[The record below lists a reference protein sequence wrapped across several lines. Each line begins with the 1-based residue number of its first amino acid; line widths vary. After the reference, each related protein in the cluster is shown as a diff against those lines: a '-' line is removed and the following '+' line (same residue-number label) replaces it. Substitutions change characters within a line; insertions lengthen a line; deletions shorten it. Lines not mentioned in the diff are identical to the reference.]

1 MIESAARKLSKL
13 FDIILINFG
22 CTKMNLVME
31 NKKLKL
37 EDFLTR
43 EQLEN
48 EEEQINIVAI
58 IGAGVMGQGI
68 AQTIASAGI
77 EVIIIEKDSAHI
89 ETAKKSLS
97 ASIDREISRWSLTQS
112 DKKSIM
118 SRLTWTDSINM
129 VKECEII
136 IEAVEE
142 DFNLKKEI
150 FEKLDEL
157 AKPRAIFV
165 SNTSTLSL
173 TKIAE
178 TTKRPD
184 KIIGM
189 HFLNPVPK
197 VPLVELVKCLH
208 TSNETVEAVKL
219 FAQKIGKTAV
229 EVYEYPGF
237 VTTRAIVPLLN
248 EAMYILLEGVATAKD
263 IDTAMKLGYNFQ
275 YGPLEMADQMGLD
288 EVLAWMETL
297 WKTLGE
303 PRYRACPIL
312 RKLVREKKLGKK
324 TGEGFY
330 KYDEQ
335 GNII

>member
-1 MIESAARKLSKL
+1 MVE
-13 FDIILINFG
+13 
-22 CTKMNLVME
+22 E
-31 NKKLKL
+31 NLKL
-37 EDFLTR
+37 EDLLGKNNF
-43 EQLEN
+43 N
-48 EEEQINIVAI
+48 EEAINSVAI

-68 AQTIASAGI
+68 AQTVSASGI
-77 EVIIIEKDSAHI
+77 DVIIIERNEENLKN
-89 ETAKKSLS
+89 AKESLGD
-97 ASIDREISRWSLTQS
+97 SIDNEIKRWALTQS
-112 DKKSIM
+112 EKKAIFSRINWELSIDK
-118 SRLTWTDSINM
+118 
-129 VKECEII
+129 VKQCDLI
-136 IEAVEE
+136 IEAVDE
-142 DFNLKKEI
+142 DFKLKKEI
-150 FEKLDEL
+150 FMTIDNL
-157 AKPRAIFV
+157 ARKETIFI

-178 TTKRPD
+178 STNRSD

-197 VPLVELVKCLH
+197 VPLVELVKCLY
-208 TSNETVEAVKL
+208 TSNETVEKVKH
-219 FAQKIGKTAV
+219 FAARIGKTPV

-248 EAMYILLEGVATAKD
+248 EAMYILLEGVATARD

-275 YGPLEMADQMGLD
+275 AGPLEMADMMGLD

-324 TGEGFY
+324 TREGFY
-330 KYDEQ
+330 KYDEY
-335 GNII
+335 GKIISQMEKI

>member
-1 MIESAARKLSKL
+1 MS
-13 FDIILINFG
+13 
-22 CTKMNLVME
+22 E
-31 NKKLKL
+31 NLKL
-37 EDFLTR
+37 EDLLGRTKTTDA
-43 EQLEN
+43 EY
-48 EEEQINIVAI
+48 INSVAI

-68 AQTIASAGI
+68 AQTISAAGI
-77 EVIIIEKDSAHI
+77 EVMLVEKSIEQLEKA
-89 ETAKKSLS
+89 EQELS
-97 ASIDREISRWSLTQS
+97 DSIDREIKRWAMTSSEKKAILSRIKWEVSLDTIQ
-112 DKKSIM
+112 DY
-118 SRLTWTDSINM
+118 D
-129 VKECEII
+129 II
-136 IEAVEE
+136 IEAV
-142 DFNLKKEI
+142 DEI
-150 FEKLDEL
+150 FELKAEIFSKLDEL
-157 AKPRAIFV
+157 ANPEAIFV

-178 TTKRPD
+178 TTKRQD

-197 VPLVELVKCLH
+197 VSLVELVKCLH
-208 TSNETVEAVKL
+208 TSNETVERVKA
-219 FAQKIGKTAV
+219 FAARIGKVPV

-263 IDTAMKLGYNFQ
+263 IDIAMKLGYNFQ
-275 YGPLEMADQMGLD
+275 QGPLEMADSMGLD

-312 RKLVREKKLGKK
+312 RKLVRERKLGRK

-330 KYDEQ
+330 KYDLN
-335 GNII
+335 GKIIEI

>member
-1 MIESAARKLSKL
+1 MS
-13 FDIILINFG
+13 
-22 CTKMNLVME
+22 E
-31 NKKLKL
+31 NLKL
-37 EDFLTR
+37 EDLLGRTKTTDA
-43 EQLEN
+43 EY
-48 EEEQINIVAI
+48 INSVAI

-68 AQTIASAGI
+68 AQTISAAGI
-77 EVIIIEKDSAHI
+77 EVMLVEKSIEQLEKG
-89 ETAKKSLS
+89 EQELS
-97 ASIDREISRWSLTQS
+97 DSIDREIKRWAMTSSEKKAILSRIKWEISLDTIQ
-112 DKKSIM
+112 DY
-118 SRLTWTDSINM
+118 D
-129 VKECEII
+129 II
-136 IEAVEE
+136 IEAV
-142 DFNLKKEI
+142 DEI
-150 FEKLDEL
+150 FELKAEIFSKLDEL
-157 AKPRAIFV
+157 ANPEAIFV

-178 TTKRPD
+178 TTKRQD

-197 VPLVELVKCLH
+197 VSLVELVKCLH
-208 TSNETVEAVKL
+208 TSNETVERVKA
-219 FAQKIGKTAV
+219 FAARIGKVPV

-263 IDTAMKLGYNFQ
+263 IDIAMKLGYNFQ
-275 YGPLEMADQMGLD
+275 QGPLEMADSMGLD

-312 RKLVREKKLGKK
+312 RKLVRERKLGRK

-330 KYDEQ
+330 KYDPN
-335 GNII
+335 GKIIEI